1 MMTRLFNII
10 IVISLQDGNEAP
22 VFSSG
27 NHEFEDRVQV
37 DGDLGVIHFR
47 PLIKEDEG
55 EYQCHAF
62 SEAGEDFETG
72 HMTVLSNHC
81 IVSVLVSYQIK
92 CTYFLV
98 INYYFFQ
105 Y

>member
-1 MMTRLFNII
+1 MTIINII
-10 IVISLQDGNEAP
+10 SCVVNVITHWHWWLLQDGNEAP

-55 EYQCHAF
+55 EYRCHVF
-62 SEAGEDFETG
+62 SEAGEDSVTG
-72 HMTVLSNHC
+72 HLTVLSNYC
-81 IVSVLVSYQIK
+81 FCFFVSCL
-92 CTYFLV
+92 
-98 INYYFFQ
+98 
-105 Y
+105 

>member
-1 MMTRLFNII
+1 
-10 IVISLQDGNEAP
+10 

-55 EYQCHAF
+55 EYRCHVF
-62 SEAGEDFETG
+62 SEAGEDSVIG
-72 HMTVLSNHC
+72 HLQVLSKC
-81 IVSVLVSYQIK
+81 SIVFSIS
-92 CTYFLV
+92 C
-98 INYYFFQ
+98 
-105 Y
+105 